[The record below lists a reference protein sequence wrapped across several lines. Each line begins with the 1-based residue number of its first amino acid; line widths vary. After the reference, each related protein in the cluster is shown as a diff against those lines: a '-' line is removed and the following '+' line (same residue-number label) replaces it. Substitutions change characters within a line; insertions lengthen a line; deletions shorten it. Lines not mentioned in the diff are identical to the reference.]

1 MTQKQFSGRT
11 TLKQTL
17 WVRVEIH
24 PSYMRLTTR
33 KEKLLFSCSPP
44 EGQETENTEG
54 KASAGAP
61 LTTGAEASLEPQR
74 KTNYLLHPAKRPMFG
89 CISSHT
95 LPILVSITLSYLHCM
110 RTEVWEVGQNN
121 SSVVSKTGFNSKS
134 WVRLASKSSLAIP
147 TSGFSCKQQHPLPWQ
162 FLRITTFHQLN
173 LLL

>member
-24 PSYMRLTTR
+24 PSYTRLTTR
-33 KEKLLFSCSPP
+33 KEKLLFSRSPP
-44 EGQETENTEG
+44 KGQETENTEG

-95 LPILVSITLSYLHCM
+95 LPILVSVTLSYLHCM

-134 WVRLASKSSLAIP
+134 WVTLASKSSLAIP
-147 TSGFSCKQQHPLPWQ
+147 TSGFSCKQQHPLSWQ
-162 FLRITTFHQLN
+162 LLRITTFHQLN